1 MNNYLFNMKKK
12 LSSDLSE
19 RLKFLIKSNYSSR
32 RDFAT
37 KVGINNNTVNNIINN
52 NNSPNH
58 SVVYKILKAIP
69 ELSAEWF
76 IRGEGQMWKENISP
90 PNARPTL
97 PNKDKDWEEMT
108 MREMGELLK
117 KVKRL
122 DQGQE

>member
-1 MNNYLFNMKKK
+1 MKKK